1 MECGPARNTTMESRG
16 QATKIAIKARADSD
30 LSCSFESFK
39 KAELELALDEYL
51 AENSTQFMADPKF
64 APYFSSRNRAAGS
77 PLKRDLDE
85 KPRVSKR
92 RMTKALEERPTLEP
106 EPAPATE

>member
-1 MECGPARNTTMESRG
+1 M
-16 QATKIAIKARADSD
+16 
-30 LSCSFESFK
+30 K
-39 KAELELALDEYL
+39 KVELELALDEYL

-77 PLKRDLDE
+77 PIKRDLDD

-106 EPAPATE
+106 EPAAATE